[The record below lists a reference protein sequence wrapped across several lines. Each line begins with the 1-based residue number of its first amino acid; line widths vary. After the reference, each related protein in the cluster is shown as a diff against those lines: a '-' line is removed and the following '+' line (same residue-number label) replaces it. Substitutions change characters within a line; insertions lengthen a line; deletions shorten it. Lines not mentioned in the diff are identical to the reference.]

1 MLSEREKVLKRK
13 LTERE
18 QVSEKSFS
26 FMCRKAPSG
35 YSEDKS
41 CPGRSFRLLS
51 GCRPDFFRRV
61 DAWLGSS

>member
-1 MLSEREKVLKRK
+1 MLSERERVLKRK

-26 FMCRKAPSG
+26 FMCRKAPSVQE
-35 YSEDKS
+35 EDKFY
-41 CPGRSFRLLS
+41 PGRSFRLLS